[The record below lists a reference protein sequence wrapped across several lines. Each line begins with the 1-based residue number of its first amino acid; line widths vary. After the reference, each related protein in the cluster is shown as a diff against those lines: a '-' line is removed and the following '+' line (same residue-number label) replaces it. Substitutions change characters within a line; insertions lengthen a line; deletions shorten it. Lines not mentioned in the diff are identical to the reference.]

1 MSSLNIYLCLVKS
14 RNCDKIDVHPFF
26 RKLYE
31 LFSTREFMIFDDSGK
46 GNGPY
51 VFYPKYEWKEYKK
64 GYNLGVKMRNKKY
77 KKHINKIKKNLEIC
91 QVKNIKIFIKN
102 F

>member
-1 MSSLNIYLCLVKS
+1 MSSLNIYLCPVNS

-51 VFYPKYEWKEYKK
+51 VFYPKYDEWKEYKK
-64 GYNLGVKMRNKKY
+64 GYNLGLKMRNKKY
-77 KKHINKIKKNLEIC
+77 KKHA
-91 QVKNIKIFIKN
+91 
-102 F
+102 